1 MRRPGRSLRGR
12 FALLATA
19 AVALAVGIA
28 CFAAYAVTRST
39 LIQAVDASLHGPP
52 ALAGDATPPPAPRPA
67 SSTPRSLQFDV
78 VRLTANGDFAGSFGA
93 SSLPVTA
100 ADRKIAASGG
110 QRFFDTYDDDG
121 THVRVSIRHL
131 STGGAVMVA
140 RPLTETDRTLGRLT
154 LLLVIVGTVGAFAA
168 AGLGW
173 LVARTGIAPLDRL
186 TAAAERIARTERA
199 EAPLPVTG
207 SDELARLGR
216 AFNAMV
222 TALAASRERQ
232 RHLILDASHEL
243 RTPVTVLQT
252 NVELLRRAE
261 RHPDRLPPQERA
273 MLLADLDAQA
283 HELGDLVSDV
293 VELAREDDLAVDRA
307 TLDLRDPLRRAVQR
321 VKLRA
326 APTVAFEM
334 SLEPTLVEGDSA
346 LLERAFINLLDNA
359 VKFGPPRQTVRVRL
373 RNDTVTIRDEGPGIA
388 ARDLPHVF
396 ERFYRADDARHL
408 PGSGL
413 GLAIVAHAAELHGAS
428 VSAER
433 APGSGTTM
441 AMCFVRPTRA
451 AGAR

>member
-1 MRRPGRSLRGR
+1 M
-12 FALLATA
+12 
-19 AVALAVGIA
+19 
-28 CFAAYAVTRST
+28 
-39 LIQAVDASLHGPP
+39 
-52 ALAGDATPPPAPRPA
+52 
-67 SSTPRSLQFDV
+67 
-78 VRLTANGDFAGSFGA
+78 NGEVAGSFGA

-100 ADRKIAASGG
+100 VDRKIASSGG
-110 QRFFDTYDDDG
+110 QRFFDSYDGDG
-121 THVRVSIRHL
+121 THVRVNVRHL

-154 LLLVIVGTVGAFAA
+154 LLLMIVGVVGAFAA

-173 LVARTGIAPLDRL
+173 LVARAGIAPLDRL

-199 EAPLPVTG
+199 DAPLPVAG

-222 TALAASRERQ
+222 IALAASRERQ

-283 HELGDLVSDV
+283 HELSALVSDV
-293 VELAREDDLAVDRA
+293 VELARDDSPAVNRA
-307 TLDLRDPLRRAVQR
+307 LLDLREPLGRAVQR

-326 APTVAFEM
+326 APTVTFETSM
-334 SLEPTLVEGDSA
+334 EPTVIDGDPA

-359 VKFGPPRQTVRVRL
+359 VKFGPPQQTVRVQL
-373 RNDTVTIRDEGPGIA
+373 RDDTVTVEDEGPGIA
-388 ARDLPHVF
+388 AHDLPHVF
-396 ERFYRADDARHL
+396 ERFYRADEARYL

-428 VSAER
+428 VLAQPALSR
-433 APGSGTTM
+433 GTTI
-441 AMCFVRPTRA
+441 AMRFGPPTVA
-451 AGAR
+451 PDAR